1 MPPTVQTDRF
11 KFNKYVTVSHT
22 NTVGEKMSDIG
33 KSVRMER
40 IIDRKSGNTVI
51 VPMDHGIS
59 SGPIK
64 GLTDMKRA
72 VDAIAEGGADAVLLH
87 KGIVRAGH
95 RGYGRDIG
103 LIVHLSA
110 STSLGP
116 DPLNKVRVTTVEE
129 AIKLGADAVSVHV
142 NIGAENEPEML
153 RKLGETAQTC
163 EEWGMPLLAMMY
175 PRGRKVTDEHDV
187 KFVKHAARAGAELG
201 ADIIKTNYTGSPD
214 SFREVVRG
222 TPIPVVIA
230 GGPKMETDKEVLEMI
245 KEALDVG
252 GRGVSIGRNIFQH
265 RNPTK
270 MTKAVA
276 EIVHKNISI
285 KEALEILK

>member
-1 MPPTVQTDRF
+1 
-11 KFNKYVTVSHT
+11 
-22 NTVGEKMSDIG
+22 MSDIG

-59 SGPIK
+59 SGPIE
-64 GLTDMKRA
+64 GLIDMKRA

-103 LIVHLSA
+103 LVIHLSA

-153 RKLGETAQTC
+153 RKLGETAQIC

-175 PRGRKVTDEHDV
+175 PRGKKVTDEHDV
-187 KFVKHAARAGAELG
+187 KFVKHAARVGAELG

-245 KEALDVG
+245 KEAMDVG

-276 EIVHKNISI
+276 DIVHKNISI
-285 KEALEILK
+285 KEALETLK